1 MLKRYIAGAVL
12 GCALAGTTIAAAA
25 PPVEWDGLQRVAS
38 KQFALVYLQPGAD
51 FRGYSKVMLEPTEIA
66 FHKNWR
72 SDYNSTTRG
81 ASGRVSERDVE
92 AAVLKGVAAASDI
105 FANAWRKGGY
115 EIAAAPAPDVLK
127 VKTAILNISVSAPE
141 VSSSARSYV
150 FAREAGRAALVVE
163 LKDSMTG
170 ALIGRVV
177 DQRVAGD
184 NTVGWRTSVSNRADF
199 RELVETWA
207 TDSVRGMAELKRI
220 SSAR

>member
-1 MLKRYIAGAVL
+1 MLGRHVARAFL
-12 GCALAGTTIAAAA
+12 GCVLAAAPLSAA

-51 FRGYSKVMLEPTEIA
+51 FRGYSKVIIEPTEVA

-72 SDYNSTTRG
+72 TDYNATTRG
-81 ASGRVSERDVE
+81 VSNRVSDRDVE
-92 AAVLKGVAAASDI
+92 NAISKSVATANDI

-141 VSSSARSYV
+141 VASSARSYV
-150 FAREAGRAALVVE
+150 FAREAGRAALLVE
-163 LKDSMTG
+163 LRDSVTG

-177 DQRVAGD
+177 DQKVAGD

-207 TDSVRGMAELKRI
+207 KDSVRGMSELKRI